1 MELELVVNNK
11 NGLHSRPAT
20 KIVQLALK
28 YDSTIKIFYGE
39 KEANAKRILSLL
51 KLGATKGAK
60 LKFVLE
66 GKDADKAIW
75 EFSKLFKDNFG
86 EDNEDDIEP
95 EIFCEL
101 PPS

>member
-1 MELELVVNNK
+1 MELELIVNNK

-20 KIVQLALK
+20 KIVQLASK
-28 YDSTIKIFYGE
+28 YESSIKIFYKD

-51 KLGATKGAK
+51 KLGASKGAK

-66 GKDADKAIW
+66 GEDANEAIG

-86 EDNEDDIEP
+86 EDGEGE
-95 EIFCEL
+95 
-101 PPS
+101 

>member
-39 KEANAKRILSLL
+39 KEANLSLL
-51 KLGATKGAK
+51 KLGATKGTK
-60 LKFVLE
+60 LKFILE

-75 EFSKLFKDNFG
+75 EFNKLFKDNFG
-86 EDNEDDIEP
+86 EDNEGDIEP
-95 EIFCEL
+95 EIFYKKSEE
-101 PPS
+101 